1 MYCHARLYSGSGGL
15 SQVLM
20 LVRQAISLAL
30 LVCLKII
37 INVVLNG
44 VGDREAKGGQEEKA
58 QGLRSREVRAKVTA
72 WH

>member
-1 MYCHARLYSGSGGL
+1 M
-15 SQVLM
+15 
-20 LVRQAISLAL
+20 
-30 LVCLKII
+30 CLKII